1 MARGDRIALAG
12 MLSLLLGACS
22 LAPTY
27 KLQPVQTT
35 ADFQGVG
42 PWRQAAPADALPRGA
57 WWEVFGNPELNDL
70 EQRVGKSNATLAA
83 ALARLLGDTALRKRM
98 AVAARRRAEEAFS
111 VRQQVDSLLA
121 LWAEVVT
128 A

>member
-83 ALARLLGDTALRKRM
+83 ALAHFDATRYD
-98 AVAARRRAEEAFS
+98 VWFS
-111 VRQQVDSLLA
+111 PSNTKPSPASVFS
-121 LWAEVVT
+121 E
-128 A
+128 